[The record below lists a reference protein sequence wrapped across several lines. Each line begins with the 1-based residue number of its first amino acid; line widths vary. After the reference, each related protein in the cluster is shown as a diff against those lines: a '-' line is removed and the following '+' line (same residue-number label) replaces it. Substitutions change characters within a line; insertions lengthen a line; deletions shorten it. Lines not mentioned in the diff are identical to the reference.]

1 MIKVKRD
8 LNYITITSKTKIM
21 NTQTQMN
28 TQTTYTV
35 EQVAMMLLNLSGR
48 VDNIEAQLSKKSL
61 NKTTKP
67 KRSAEEIEAEK
78 AKEA

>member
-1 MIKVKRD
+1 
-8 LNYITITSKTKIM
+8 M

-48 VDNIEAQLSKKSL
+48 VDNIEAQ
-61 NKTTKP
+61 
-67 KRSAEEIEAEK
+67 
-78 AKEA
+78 